1 MKKKNY
7 YIAPLCDVV
16 AVAAASHLMSISGI
30 TGSTDQ
36 DDIPTIGDGGD
47 NDDDAPGPSA
57 KGTNLWDGWE

>member
-47 NDDDAPGPSA
+47 NDEDAPDPTA
-57 KGTNLWDGWE
+57 KGMNLWDGWE

>member
-57 KGTNLWDGWE
+57 KGMNLWDGWE

>member
-16 AVAAASHLMSISGI
+16 AVGAVSHLMSISGI

-47 NDDDAPGPSA
+47 NEGVPGPSA
-57 KGTNLWDGWE
+57 KSTNLWDGWE

>member
-16 AVAAASHLMSISGI
+16 AVGAVSHLMIISGI

-47 NDDDAPGPSA
+47 NDEDAPSPTA
-57 KGTNLWDGWE
+57 KSTNLWDGWE

>member
-16 AVAAASHLMSISGI
+16 AVGAVSHLMSISRI

-36 DDIPTIGDGGD
+36 EDLSIIGDGGD

-57 KGTNLWDGWE
+57 KGMNLWDGWE

>member
-16 AVAAASHLMSISGI
+16 AVGAVSHLMIISGI

-47 NDDDAPGPSA
+47 NEGAPDPTA
-57 KGTNLWDGWE
+57 KSTNLWDGWE

>member
-16 AVAAASHLMSISGI
+16 VVAAASHLMGISGI

-47 NDDDAPGPSA
+47 NDDYAPGPSA
-57 KGTNLWDGWE
+57 KSMNLWDGWD